1 MEGYVSTARLGQLR
15 DRLVAVLNEVE
26 AILEAPELV
35 DRRRTPDP
43 RQRPD
48 GAVKPTY
55 RIGPGEESYAT
66 LVWRYMP
73 ADRSFSLDEAVATIR
88 PMVIDPAERFRDGMR
103 QGLQRDARFREIRH
117 DDGTLYFRRVAKEA
131 DGRLGI
137 DEGSGL

>member
-1 MEGYVSTARLGQLR
+1 
-15 DRLVAVLNEVE
+15 
-26 AILEAPELV
+26 
-35 DRRRTPDP
+35 
-43 RQRPD
+43 
-48 GAVKPTY
+48 
-55 RIGPGEESYAT
+55 
-66 LVWRYMP
+66 MP